1 MLGHAQKRWEAVAL
15 CGALLGA
22 CSKPGGATEGPAAE
36 AEAEAGGSEVGPA
49 AGVRELVAQEQAPPQ
64 DEPGVVR
71 EGCPAGMVRIEGNET
86 LKPFCMGE
94 TEVSV
99 REFRRCV
106 EAGKCRAFDPTTDFH
121 DETKA
126 TWLLGDDSMPI
137 NYVDEEQAR
146 QYCAFV
152 GGRLP
157 TEAEWIWA
165 YGSAKGWSFPWGD
178 EFSYDTASYCGRWQ
192 TPGRPRY
199 HIELCPPRQH
209 PQDRTLQGV
218 YEMAGSANEI
228 VGPNENGMYG
238 TISGLAYHGL
248 QPDDH
253 PTGTE
258 KVRGKPDASYG
269 GALPTWRYS
278 TSFRCVSERPQ

>member
-1 MLGHAQKRWEAVAL
+1 MRAMTAARGQWVGVVLAGVL
-15 CGALLGA
+15 TVA
-22 CSKPGGATEGPAAE
+22 CSKPSEATEGPAA
-36 AEAEAGGSEVGPA
+36 AEVADGETGPPKSEPA
-49 AGVRELVAQEQAPPQ
+49 AEGTAPAT
-64 DEPGVVR
+64 
-71 EGCPAGMVRIEGNET
+71 GCPEGMVRIEGNES

-106 EAGKCRAFDPTTDFH
+106 EAGRCRAFDPTKDFH

-126 TWLLGDDSMPI
+126 TWLLGDESMPI

-157 TEAEWIWA
+157 TEDEWIWA
-165 YGSAKGWSFPWGD
+165 YGSAKGWSFPWGN
-178 EFSYDTASYCGRWQ
+178 EFSYDTASYCGVWQ
-192 TPGRPRY
+192 RPGRPRY
-199 HIELCPPRQH
+199 HIELCHPKQY
-209 PQDRTLQGV
+209 PQDRTRQGV

-228 VGPNENGMYG
+228 VGPNEDGVYG
-238 TISGLAYHGL
+238 TISGLASRGL

-253 PTGTE
+253 PTGT
-258 KVRGKPDASYG
+258 VRVSGRPSVGYAG
-269 GALPTWRYS
+269 PLPTWRYG
-278 TSFRCVSERPQ
+278 TSIRCASERYQ